1 MEQKWDVE
9 LWDSEE
15 VLTIPEATKEVL
27 ERMLTLEGEKLP
39 KFIKIG
45 GEILA
50 VNKIARIRR
59 TRKWN

>member
-1 MEQKWDVE
+1 MEQRWDVE
-9 LWDSEE
+9 MWDSEE

-27 ERMLTLEGEKLP
+27 ERMLTLEADKLP
-39 KFIKIG
+39 KFIKIA

-59 TRKWN
+59 SRKWQ